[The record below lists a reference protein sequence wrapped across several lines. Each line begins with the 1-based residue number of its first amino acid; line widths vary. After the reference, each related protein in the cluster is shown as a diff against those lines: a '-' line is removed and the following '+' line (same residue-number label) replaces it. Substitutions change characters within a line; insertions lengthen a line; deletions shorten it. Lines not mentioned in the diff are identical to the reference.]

1 MFDIGFL
8 KFTRTILILNSYTFS
23 RAYYILKSW
32 DPLDASQFI
41 INNIFTGNGESM
53 NTSRQ
58 LQLFE
63 CLIKL
68 ANNDMNPSFLE
79 FVEESKYI
87 ALKCVHHLKPFGYM
101 LSIEKFQSYD
111 KIKILKQIWS
121 SHASNSKALNVI
133 TYICLGYD
141 IYEPKIWNNVLKQMV
156 ALHMADELNTII
168 NKISIKPEIVHSDGI
183 VTAFNYLIRMPFKN
197 MGKTR
202 SDEQDEALSK
212 ALFILQSCPVKHK
225 LNFVDLVET
234 CIALKQIHFGAVILA
249 LSNDELQSRIKKV
262 NTSCGFLFDFR

>member
-1 MFDIGFL
+1 
-8 KFTRTILILNSYTFS
+8 
-23 RAYYILKSW
+23 
-32 DPLDASQFI
+32 
-41 INNIFTGNGESM
+41 M

-68 ANNDMNPSFLE
+68 SNEDMNPSFLQ

-101 LSIEKFQSYD
+101 LSIEKFQTYD

-121 SHASNSKALNVI
+121 SHAANPKALSVI
-133 TYICLGYD
+133 TYICLGYN

-156 ALHMADELNTII
+156 ALHMADELMTII

-183 VTAFNYLIRMPFKN
+183 VAAFNYLIRLPFKN
-197 MGKTR
+197 MVKTR
-202 SDEQDEALSK
+202 TDEQDEALSK

-225 LNFVDLVET
+225 FNFVDLVET
-234 CIALKQIHFGAVILA
+234 CVLFKQIHLGAVVMA
-249 LSNDELQSRIKKV
+249 LSNDELKPQIKKV
-262 NTSCGFLFDFR
+262 KRCHKFVKLLNNRKNLKRQNKAKTDKNLQKLSQEILEISN

>member
-1 MFDIGFL
+1 MEISDQDRL
-8 KFTRTILILNSYTFS
+8 QSVPKLNLYCF
-23 RAYYILKSW
+23 
-32 DPLDASQFI
+32 
-41 INNIFTGNGESM
+41 SM

-68 ANNDMNPSFLE
+68 ANKDMEPTFLD

-121 SHASNSKALNVI
+121 SHASNPKALSVI

-141 IYEPKIWNNVLKQMV
+141 IYEPKIWNNLLRQMV
-156 ALHMADELNTII
+156 TLHMADELNSII

-183 VTAFNYLIRMPFKN
+183 VAAFNYLIRLPFKN
-197 MGKTR
+197 MGKMRT
-202 SDEQDEALSK
+202 DEQDEVLCK

-225 LNFVDLVET
+225 LNFVDLIET
-234 CIALKQIHFGAVILA
+234 CIAMRQFHFAAIILA
-249 LSNDELQSRIKKV
+249 LSRDELKPQIKKV
-262 NTSCGFLFDFR
+262 RNKQGKKTE